1 MRLFVAGLLLALSA
15 SAAQA
20 AYFTVTKT
28 LDTADGACTPA
39 DCSLREAVIA
49 ANATPAED
57 TIYVPAGTY
66 TLSIDGIQEDAAETG
81 DLDVT
86 ASLRI
91 LGAGR
96 GETILDGG
104 AIDRV
109 LHFRS
114 TNARFE
120 LRHLTVR
127 GGKTFPAEIASHG
140 AGAYLQYIGGE
151 KAPVSIADVLFEG
164 NEANFLGGGLFLG
177 TGIAA
182 VVDRCTFAM
191 NTAQGGGGIYLGDA
205 SDLTLKNSII
215 EENSATGGTGGG
227 LHLQSRGEMLVAAST
242 IRENTAAQNG
252 GGVWLGRLTGATG
265 FARIEDSEI
274 VDNESTEGSGGGV
287 YVYFG
292 DPEIRRTLIA
302 GNSAQ
307 QNGGGL
313 FLWLADV
320 AAAFENLTVSGN
332 STAGPATKGGGLYVF
347 SLVGP
352 NSTFRN
358 LTFADN
364 ASPAGGTQ
372 IGSDN
377 PAYAANLVLRNSI
390 VKGASACSQ
399 ALGTGGG
406 NVASGTTC
414 GLDDPTDQSNADA
427 GLAAI
432 ADNGGPT
439 RTRALTGGAANPADA
454 AGADCPTEDQ
464 RTFVRSSATC
474 DAGAY
479 ESLGP
484 ASATAFFCGPDYDG
498 LSTQLGYIVADVIPL
513 AEATAGDIAN
523 CLIDR
528 YVD

>member
-1 MRLFVAGLLLALSA
+1 
-15 SAAQA
+15 
-20 AYFTVTKT
+20 
-28 LDTADGACTPA
+28 
-39 DCSLREAVIA
+39 
-49 ANATPAED
+49 
-57 TIYVPAGTY
+57 
-66 TLSIDGIQEDAAETG
+66 
-81 DLDVT
+81 
-86 ASLRI
+86 
-91 LGAGR
+91 
-96 GETILDGG
+96 
-104 AIDRV
+104 
-109 LHFRS
+109 
-114 TNARFE
+114 
-120 LRHLTVR
+120 
-127 GGKTFPAEIASHG
+127 
-140 AGAYLQYIGGE
+140 
-151 KAPVSIADVLFEG
+151 
-164 NEANFLGGGLFLG
+164 
-177 TGIAA
+177 
-182 VVDRCTFAM
+182 
-191 NTAQGGGGIYLGDA
+191 
-205 SDLTLKNSII
+205 
-215 EENSATGGTGGG
+215 
-227 LHLQSRGEMLVAAST
+227 LQSRGEMLVAAST

>member
-1 MRLFVAGLLLALSA
+1 MRMLLAGFLLALGA
-15 SAAQA
+15 SAAEA

-28 LDTADGACTPA
+28 QDTADGACTA
-39 DCSLREAVIA
+39 GDCSLREAVIA

-66 TLSIDGIQEDAAETG
+66 TLSIEGIQEDAAATG

-86 ASLRI
+86 ASVRI

-104 AIDRV
+104 QIDRV

-114 TNARFE
+114 IGARLE

-127 GGKTFPAEIASHG
+127 GGKTFPAEGASHG

-151 KAPVSIADVLFEG
+151 KALVSIVDVLFEG
-164 NEANFLGGGLFLG
+164 NEANFLGGALYAG

-182 VVDRCTFAM
+182 VVDRSAFAM

-205 SDLTLKNSII
+205 SDLTMTNSIV
-215 EENSATGGTGGG
+215 ENNAVSGTGGG
-227 LHLQSRGEMLVAAST
+227 LQLQSRGELLVAASA
-242 IRENTAAQNG
+242 IRGNTSEGNG
-252 GGVWLGRLTGATG
+252 GGVWLGRVSGAAG

-274 VDNESTEGSGGGV
+274 VDNDSTAGAGGGV

-302 GNSAQ
+302 GNSSQ

-332 STAGPATKGGGLYVF
+332 ATSGLSTKGGGLYVF

-352 NSTFRN
+352 NATFRN

-364 ASPAGGTQ
+364 AAPAGGTQ

-377 PAYAANLVLRNSI
+377 PAYAANLMLRNSI

-406 NVASGTTC
+406 NVDSGTTC

-439 RTRALTGGAANPADA
+439 RTRALTGGAANPADG
-454 AGADCPTEDQ
+454 AGADCATEDQ
-464 RTFVRSSATC
+464 RTFARSSATC

-479 ESLGP
+479 ESLGAP
-484 ASATAFFCGPDYDG
+484 SATAFFCGPDYG
-498 LSTQLGYIVADVIPL
+498 ALSKQLGYIVAEVIPL